1 MSEHDFARMRKA
13 MVESQLRTSDVND
26 PAIIAAM
33 ASVPRERFAAESLVD
48 VAYMDRSLPLNADR
62 ALSPPLA
69 LGRLLVEAKPEAND
83 KVLIVGAATG
93 YSAAVLAPLVESVT
107 ALESDDALVA
117 TARDRLAKL
126 ANITVHQGALTEGA
140 PSGAPYDLILIDG
153 AVEQVPDALLA
164 QLADGGRLVTGL
176 ADGAVTRLAIGRKA
190 GDSFGLNA
198 FADCEIPALPAFAKE
213 RSFHF

>member
-33 ASVPRERFAAESLVD
+33 ASVPRERFAAESLID
-48 VAYMDRSLPLNADR
+48 VAYMDRSLPLSADR

-69 LGRLLVEAKPEAND
+69 LGRLLVEAGPVADD
-83 KVLIVGAATG
+83 KVLIIGVATG
-93 YSAAVLAPLVESVT
+93 YSAAVLAPLVKSVT
-107 ALESDDALVA
+107 ALESDDALVG
-117 TARDRLAKL
+117 TARDRLSGL
-126 ANITVHQGALTEGA
+126 ANVTVHQGALTEGVA
-140 PSGAPYDLILIDG
+140 SAAPYSLILIDG
-153 AVEQVPDALLA
+153 AVELVPDALLA
-164 QLADGGRLVTGL
+164 QLGDGGRLVTGL

-190 GDSFGLNA
+190 GDGFGLKV
-198 FADCEIPALPAFAKE
+198 FADCEIPALAAFAKE